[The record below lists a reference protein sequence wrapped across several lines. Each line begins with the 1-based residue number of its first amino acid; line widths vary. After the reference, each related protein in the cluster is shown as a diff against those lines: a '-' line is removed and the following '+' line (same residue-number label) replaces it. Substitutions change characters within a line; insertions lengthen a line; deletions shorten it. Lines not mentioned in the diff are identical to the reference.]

1 MVFLIVFVSCKQ
13 QINKPYLNNTIA
25 AAHPLAS
32 KAGKAM
38 FEQGGNAFDA
48 AVSAAFTLAVVEPS
62 MSGIGGRLQAIYQT
76 ETGKIGG
83 VDAATQVPKN
93 YIPSEE
99 KNAYGYKTIGIP
111 GVVAGLLKLHSE
123 HGKLTLSQVMQ
134 PAILYAQNGFQL
146 LSGEAIRQQSVKEI
160 TVQFKGTKKH
170 FLKEDGTSFNA
181 GELIVQKELANTLK
195 QIAAQGKAGFYE
207 GAVAEKMV
215 EDIQSNG
222 GILTLED
229 LKNYKALDSEI
240 VTGLF
245 QGNQVHS
252 LYLPSFGAI
261 SIQILQILDNLPNST
276 TEEEWALAVGDATK
290 IAYSQRKHQVDRDS
304 LTKILSY
311 DNAKTIAESIV
322 GGTHKR
328 VAQIPSELPK
338 SWTVAMGH
346 TSHLTTAD
354 AYGNVVSLTQT
365 VGPNMGSK
373 VATEDLGFLYA
384 VTLGGYLG
392 EYKPAD
398 RSNSHISPTLFTK
411 NNQVLLALGAAGGSR
426 IVTAV
431 TQVAHRYFSEKHTL
445 KKSIML
451 PRVYPYKDSLWIEA
465 HEGLASLNA
474 KLDPSVFPVKM
485 IDEKARFGR
494 VHAVALDTLTNSW
507 IGAADPDWEGTAVYF
522 ETP

>member
-13 QINKPYLNNTIA
+13 QITKPYLNNTIA

-32 KAGKAM
+32 IAGKAM

-146 LSGEAIRQQSVKEI
+146 LPGEAIRQQSVREI

-181 GELIVQKELANTLK
+181 GELIIQKELANTLK
-195 QIAAQGKAGFYE
+195 QIAAKGKAGFYE

-229 LKNYKALDSEI
+229 LKNYEALDSEI

-245 QGNQVHS
+245 KGNQIHS

-276 TEEEWALAVGDATK
+276 TEE
-290 IAYSQRKHQVDRDS
+290 
-304 LTKILSY
+304 
-311 DNAKTIAESIV
+311 
-322 GGTHKR
+322 
-328 VAQIPSELPK
+328 
-338 SWTVAMGH
+338 
-346 TSHLTTAD
+346 
-354 AYGNVVSLTQT
+354 
-365 VGPNMGSK
+365 
-373 VATEDLGFLYA
+373 
-384 VTLGGYLG
+384 
-392 EYKPAD
+392 
-398 RSNSHISPTLFTK
+398 
-411 NNQVLLALGAAGGSR
+411 
-426 IVTAV
+426 
-431 TQVAHRYFSEKHTL
+431 
-445 KKSIML
+445 
-451 PRVYPYKDSLWIEA
+451 
-465 HEGLASLNA
+465 
-474 KLDPSVFPVKM
+474 
-485 IDEKARFGR
+485 
-494 VHAVALDTLTNSW
+494 
-507 IGAADPDWEGTAVYF
+507 
-522 ETP
+522 